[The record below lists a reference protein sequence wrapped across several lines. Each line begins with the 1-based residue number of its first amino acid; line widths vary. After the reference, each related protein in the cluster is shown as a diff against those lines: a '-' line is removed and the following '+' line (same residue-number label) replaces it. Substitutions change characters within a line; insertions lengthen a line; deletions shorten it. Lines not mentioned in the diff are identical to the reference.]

1 MVNWTDAEKILAG
14 KFTDDEVIVKL
25 DEYYDHPYLPEARK
39 SLIRSKSFDPNN
51 KKDDFEYDFMS
62 VKIVLAEEILLERRL
77 RKK

>member
-39 SLIRSKSFDPNN
+39 SLARSKSFDPRN
-51 KKDDFEYDFMS
+51 KKDEFEYDFMA
-62 VKIVLAEEILLERRL
+62 VKIVLAEEILIERRL